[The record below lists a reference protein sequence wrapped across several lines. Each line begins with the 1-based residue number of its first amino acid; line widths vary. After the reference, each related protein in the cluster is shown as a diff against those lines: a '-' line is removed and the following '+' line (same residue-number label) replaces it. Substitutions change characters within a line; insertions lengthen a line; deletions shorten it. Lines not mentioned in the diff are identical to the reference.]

1 MDDDFGD
8 LDLLKPVYVPM
19 PDTIRNLLSSGSTC
33 VEDILR
39 QPLTFRLFRGAN
51 PQLINF
57 FVIHIN
63 QLLRI
68 AFDET
73 VDTDLSSRAFA
84 VLEHAQPTVTSALLA
99 GQKLNRMAC
108 SIIGNESVRNK
119 SLLLNRLSSLSLAAL
134 YTSGASFTES
144 CGYIL
149 QLVDELAECGVL
161 FLFETLCSPDEDL
174 DLVQKWLI
182 GIGFP
187 QTILKEIDHFPSQTD
202 ADRLSRDA
210 NVLAALFRIVCLC
223 GSSPILGPHFCTRSF
238 VAALNRTVGDFPDF
252 IENQR
257 WEAFSAL
264 YCQTTSENLRGL
276 FQPALELITDPA
288 QCTTRAGVAALD
300 LLAVMATLDRELV
313 PHMARE
319 NLPATVLRLMFAHAN
334 HTVLQQAAWE
344 FFEAILKVPPLRA
357 SVVGEL
363 LEVVSFHLQGQAPG
377 ARATAFEL
385 LRAVEKVAGADQ
397 GLGNALKKSSV
408 YIGLVRGK
416 VVEYKEALEAPYG
429 GGMRYPTEEDVH
441 ALADRALNRLGF

>member
-57 FVIHIN
+57 FVIHID

-68 AFDET
+68 AFDES
-73 VDTDLSSRAFA
+73 VDCDLSSRAFSI
-84 VLEHAQPTVTSALLA
+84 LEHAQPTVTSALLA
-99 GQKLNRMAC
+99 GQKLNRTAC

-134 YTSGASFTES
+134 YTSAPSFADS

-161 FLFETLCSPDEDL
+161 FLFETLCSPDEGL
-174 DLVQKWLI
+174 DFIQKWLI

-187 QTILKEIDHFPSQTD
+187 QTILKVIDHFPSQTD

-223 GSSPILGPHFCTRSF
+223 GSSQILGPHFCTHSF

-252 IENQR
+252 IEYQR

-264 YCQTTSENLRGL
+264 YCQKTSENLRGL
-276 FQPALELITDPA
+276 FQPALELITDRA
-288 QCTTRAGVAALD
+288 LCTTRAGVAALD
-300 LLAVMATLDRELV
+300 LLAVMAALDRELV

-319 NLPATVLRLMFAHAN
+319 NLPGIVLGLTFAHAG

-344 FFEAILKVPPLRA
+344 FFEAVLRVPELRA
-357 SVVGEL
+357 AVMKPL
-363 LEVVSFHLQGQAPG
+363 LEAVSLHCQGESPP

-385 LRAVEKVAGADQ
+385 LKVLEKVGGTDQSVAAILRKSDVYGA
-397 GLGNALKKSSV
+397 
-408 YIGLVRGK
+408 LVRGK
-416 VVEYKEALEAPYG
+416 AVEYREALEAAYG
-429 GGMRYPTEEDVH
+429 GAVQYPTEDDVH
-441 ALADRALNRLGF
+441 ALADRPLTRLGF